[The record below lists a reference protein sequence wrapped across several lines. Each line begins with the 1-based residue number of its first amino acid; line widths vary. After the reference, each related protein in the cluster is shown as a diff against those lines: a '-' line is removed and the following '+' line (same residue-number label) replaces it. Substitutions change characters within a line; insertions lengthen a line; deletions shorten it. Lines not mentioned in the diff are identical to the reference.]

1 MKIFYG
7 KLQFGDNHI
16 LLEIDDEEL
25 IIFVEKE
32 YLYRNYAGN
41 INKGIS
47 LSVRSSASGLSYT
60 FKKDGLVK
68 QKIELPKT
76 SDTPY
81 KEFILQG
88 MIELC
93 LFDAGI
99 FFMHA
104 SSFVERERLHVFLGP
119 SGSGKTTIL
128 KRLNPKKITSNDTI
142 ALIYNDEGS
151 GVDVV
156 YPSPFD
162 KKTYGRVKEKTI
174 SVQEIYFY
182 SLKQARKN
190 AIGPLLLYEKM
201 ELLVQNMNMYM
212 FSVQKDVTR
221 KPELKRILQEEAV
234 KKAFFLSRFT
244 IQKLSFNKGIT
255 NTDFMQIQ
263 Q

>member
-32 YLYRNYAGN
+32 YLYRKYTEN
-41 INKGIS
+41 INKGIC

-60 FKKDGLVK
+60 FKKDGFVK
-68 QKIELPKT
+68 KRIELPNT

-93 LFDAGI
+93 LFEAGI

-104 SSFVERERLHVFLGP
+104 SSFVEGKRLHVFLGP

-142 ALIYNDEGS
+142 ALIHDDEGS
-151 GVDVV
+151 IDVV

-162 KKTYGRVKEKTI
+162 KKTYGRVKEKAI

-182 SLKQARKN
+182 SLKQSKKN
-190 AIGPLLLYEKM
+190 AIEPLLLYEKM

-212 FSVQKDVTR
+212 FSVQRDVAR
-221 KPELKRILQEEAV
+221 KPELKKTLQEEAV
-234 KKAFFLSRFT
+234 KKAFLLSRSI
-244 IQKLSFNKGIT
+244 IQRLSFNKGIT
-255 NTDFMQIQ
+255 NTDFIQIQ